1 MSKERLLELR
11 ELLFV
16 LERKM
21 RPLEWDSNRHQINEF
36 KGMELQRLK
45 EEHRLLAEELQ
56 QLEQQEQVAWSIFS
70 IEIQKPEIL

>member
-56 QLEQQEQVAWSIFS
+56 QLEQQEQVA
-70 IEIQKPEIL
+70 